1 MKKLLSLLFLLTALP
16 ALADFRVTVS
26 VTVTNGTTNGQTF
39 VVNGNTRTWTNSVQ
53 SAPVQVLTN
62 STANGAKTN
71 LLTQIQTYTFSG
83 PISSA
88 DAGSSNFVIY
98 GALNQVMTV
107 TPSLGWALVS
117 YSTQTVTA
125 AYTVRVPGTAEAAG
139 PRTNIYS
146 LLTTAINDS
155 STNSFYENATA
166 VQNLLG
172 KTNDQ
177 TIAGIK
183 QFTNV
188 QGHWRGQVTSTNLN
202 GTAGNITNGLFKT
215 NIFAYPTLTNGVN
228 YGAAFRSPG
237 SADFSEQF
245 GTGAAST
252 GDSSIAL
259 GNTAQASGASSVA
272 VGSSANATAE
282 GAIAVGFGPIATASG
297 ALAIG
302 YGAASAHTNSTAVGF
317 GATTTT
323 SNQLRLGTSSQFVS
337 IPGNLH
343 VIGSST
349 NNTMRGT
356 NVFPTGSDV
365 SFGRYALTTIAAG
378 VNSINVGTN
387 VFVELSGTALA
398 FSIVGIDGQ
407 PNRDGKLLILLNQTG
422 AAMTIGHDSGLEAT
436 AANRIYTM
444 TGADKATTGN
454 GAVMLIYN
462 SNSSRWILINLED

>member
-1 MKKLLSLLFLLTALP
+1 MKKLLSLLVFLLALP

-53 SAPVQVLTN
+53 AATVQVLTN
-62 STANGAKTN
+62 STANGSKTN

-88 DAGSSNFVIY
+88 DAGSSNFVMY
-98 GALNQVMTV
+98 GAVNQVMTV

-125 AYTVRVPGTAEAAG
+125 AYTVRVPNTAEAAG

-155 STNSFYENATA
+155 STNSFYENAMA
-166 VQNLLG
+166 VQNLVG

-202 GTAGNITNGLFKT
+202 GTGGNITNGLFKT
-215 NIFAYPTLTNGVN
+215 NIFAYPTLTNGIN

-237 SADFSEQF
+237 AGTLSEAFGSGASADGE
-245 GTGAAST
+245 
-252 GDSSIAL
+252 SSLAV
-259 GNTAQASGASSVA
+259 GNTAKAYGNYSLAFGFEAVA
-272 VGSSANATAE
+272 VQDNSIAYGYQSRATNNS
-282 GAIAVGFGPIATASG
+282 I
-297 ALAIG
+297 AIG
-302 YGAASAHTNSTAVGF
+302 NSTATNSSVVIGI
-317 GATTTT
+317 GAFNTAA
-323 SNQLRLGTSSQFVS
+323 NQIRLGTSAEHVS

-349 NNTMRGT
+349 NNTYRGT
-356 NVFPTGSDV
+356 NVFPAGSDV
-365 SFGRYALTTIAAG
+365 SFGRYAITTLANGA
-378 VNSINVGTN
+378 NSVSLGTN
-387 VFVELSGTALA
+387 IFIQVSGPSAA
-398 FSIVGIDGQ
+398 FTINGMDAQ
-407 PNRDGKLLILLNQTG
+407 PNRDGALRIILNYTG
-422 AAMTIGHDSGLEAT
+422 QNMTVAHDSGTEPV

-444 TGADKATTGN
+444 TGADHATTAN
-454 GAVMLIYN
+454 GCAMFLY
-462 SNSSRWILINLED
+462 SASASRWILINLQE